1 MIIEAGYDLQQLI
14 GPELFA
20 DEASRGSLWVMA
32 MDEDLRFLFTRKVRD
47 EVPGSLEDAVPEL
60 VAVLD
65 GAPLEPHYFVLA
77 HMVPSMGPDIADE
90 VHREDERIH
99 SAVALAK
106 YELLG
111 RLVFDDEY
119 VYSSAPRY
127 SFRDYVGCENLP
139 RAAVIP
145 GPHEFL
151 SCACLACAQHE
162 AKLERARSRYT
173 AAHLRNDPAV

>member
-14 GPELFA
+14 YPELFA
-20 DEASRGSLWVMA
+20 DEASRRALWVMA

-60 VAVLD
+60 AAVLD
-65 GAPLEPHYFVLA
+65 GDPWKPHYFVLA
-77 HMVPSMGPDIADE
+77 HMVPSMGPGIEGE
-90 VHREDERIH
+90 VHQEDERIA
-99 SAVALAK
+99 SAGALAK

-127 SFRDYVGCENLP
+127 SFRDYVGCEDLP
-139 RAAVIP
+139 RVAVIP
-145 GPHEFL
+145 GPHELL
-151 SCACLACAQHE
+151 SCPCLACAQHE
-162 AKLERARSRYT
+162 AKLGRARSRST
-173 AAHLRNDPAV
+173 AGHLRDDPVV